1 MPLTGYSNKYEKK
14 RGVTVSIDSI
24 GGGGPGYFPPV
35 AQKQEIAQTSA
46 KPTSNVDNNNNNC
59 NNNTQAVE
67 QSGYSNNSS
76 ALSTEDFLALH
87 NSSQSKSAPV
97 EAMEVVK
104 DVMALKMLEKVLE
117 TINDIMK

>member
-35 AQKQEIAQTSA
+35 TQKQEIAQTSV
-46 KPTSNVDNNNNNC
+46 KPTNNVDNNNNC
-59 NNNTQAVE
+59 NNNTQSVE